1 MPNLW
6 SESDASGKDENGLLV
21 YQSRLIGAD
30 TSLVVWG
37 GGNTSIKTTQQD
49 FRGRGVS
56 SMTVKGSGSDLKTI
70 EPKHFPSLYLDDV
83 LLLFDRDSM
92 SDDDM
97 VAYLAQCMLD
107 PKSPR
112 PSIETLLHAF
122 LPYHSVVHSHADA
135 IVALTNTKESD
146 ALLRNVYGNKA
157 AIVEYIR
164 PGFALSKLVGQTV
177 RENPSVHG
185 VVLVN
190 HGLFTW
196 GDSAKEA
203 YDRHIDLVDQASEY
217 AEHKAKGKKIFT
229 PAPDRQIEKTERRRI
244 AAALAPVLRGLVSRS
259 QPMVLRYDDALDIM
273 DFVNSSEAGVLSQV
287 GPATPDHTLQT
298 KIKPMWVD
306 AESPGQQDSLA
317 SRLQDCVERYV
328 SEYSSWYRANTD
340 GQHLMLDPY
349 PRVGP
354 GARRGY
360 VVDGQRLKSRPHR
373 R

>member
-1 MPNLW
+1 MPNRW
-6 SESDASGKDENGLLV
+6 SESDASGKDETGLLV

-70 EPKHFPSLYLDDV
+70 EPKHFPSLFMDDV

-146 ALLRNVYGNKA
+146 TLLRKVYGDKA

-164 PGFALSKLVGQTV
+164 PGFALSKLVGQRV
-177 RENPSVHG
+177 SENPSVHG

-203 YDRHIDLVDQASEY
+203 YDRHIDMVDQATEY

-229 PAPDRQIEKTERRRI
+229 PAPDRQTRKDPNV
-244 AAALAPVLRGLVSRS
+244 AA
-259 QPMVLRYDDALDIM
+259 
-273 DFVNSSEAGVLSQV
+273 
-287 GPATPDHTLQT
+287 
-298 KIKPMWVD
+298 
-306 AESPGQQDSLA
+306 
-317 SRLQDCVERYV
+317 
-328 SEYSSWYRANTD
+328 
-340 GQHLMLDPY
+340 
-349 PRVGP
+349 
-354 GARRGY
+354 
-360 VVDGQRLKSRPHR
+360 
-373 R
+373 